1 MSKTIIK
8 NYINNFHRS
17 SKKQSKEIQD
27 VSRVIRKPIENVAQ
41 LDNLSKKTPPLP
53 ASAPQEKSRRGR
65 KKGSKN
71 KSSLEREA
79 QQQKER
85 EKENNDTE

>member
-1 MSKTIIK
+1 M
-8 NYINNFHRS
+8 NNFHRS
-17 SKKQSKEIQD
+17 SKKQSKETQD
-27 VSRVIRKPIENVAQ
+27 VSRVILKPIENVAP

-53 ASAPQEKSRRGR
+53 ASASQEKSRRGR

-71 KSSLEREA
+71 KSTLEREA